1 MEKLKNWIKY
11 NFKFLKVFNSPFKP
25 LTATFYFG
33 DIIHGTPYF
42 LPRKWV
48 KCNKHD
54 GVVAWNKLSE
64 EKQNEQLKYASR
76 DIWVRNYT
84 KSYTKPVPV
93 KYLGFEFTTL
103 GWKTKYGDYRFEW
116 SPSIS
121 IVIFGKQLFISI
133 IPNIEKYRRFG
144 RDVMKIDC
152 YWESWLNWEYNTDKT
167 KSKEERFKELVS
179 KHSNT
184 WGNVSEGYTDYYPMI
199 LRKKY
204 LKLYEQIL
212 EI

>member
-25 LTATFYFG
+25 LIATFYFG

-48 KCNKHD
+48 KMTKKDCEECLERDK
-54 GVVAWNKLSE
+54 KLI
-64 EKQNEQLKYASR
+64 LPKYFEGR
-76 DIWVRNYT
+76 TWEYY
-84 KSYTKPVPV
+84 KKYKKPVPV
-93 KYLGFEFTTL
+93 KYLGFQFTTL
-103 GWKTKYGDYRFEW
+103 GWKTKWEYYRFEW

-121 IVIFGKQLFISI
+121 IVLFGKQLFISI
-133 IPNIEKYRRFG
+133 IPNIEKYKDIIR
-144 RDVMKIDC
+144 IDC

-167 KSKEERFKELVS
+167 KSKKERFKELIS

-184 WGNVSEGYTDYYPMI
+184 WGNNSEGYIDYYPII
-199 LRKKY
+199 LNKKY
-204 LKLYEQIL
+204 LKLYNE
-212 EI
+212 

>member
-11 NFKFLKVFNSPFKP
+11 NLKFLKVFNSPFKP

-33 DIIHGTPYF
+33 DIVYGTPYF

-48 KCNKHD
+48 KMTQEDCEKALVKDLENSKKHGWSYSD
-54 GVVAWNKLSE
+54 
-64 EKQNEQLKYASR
+64 SR
-76 DIWVRNYT
+76 TWEYYKNCQ
-84 KSYTKPVPV
+84 KPILV
-93 KYLGFEFTTL
+93 KYLWFQFTTL
-103 GWKTKYGDYRFEW
+103 GWKTKWDDYRFEW

-133 IPNIEKYRRFG
+133 VPNIEKYKRFG

-167 KSKEERFKELVS
+167 KSKKERFKELVS

-184 WGNVSEGYTDYYPMI
+184 WGNSSEGYTDYYPMI
-199 LRKKY
+199 LNKKY
-204 LKLYEQIL
+204 LKLYNKIK
-212 EI
+212 